1 MKSRMKP
8 PTPISE
14 VLGERSKGK
23 DMADKMRRY
32 AIWDRWADLVGSE
45 VAAHARPARWQGK
58 VLIVRVEHPAWIHE
72 LGFLKPQ
79 MMEKLTMAL
88 PNIAIKDIRFEVG
101 QLPPAPNSASER
113 ALSPGRELTPD
124 ELGSVEQAVGEIG
137 DEETRESARRAMI
150 RSYQSK

>member
-14 VLGERSKGK
+14 VLGERSRGRP
-23 DMADKMRRY
+23 MAEKMKRY
-32 AIWDRWADLVGSE
+32 AIWDRWAEIVGVE
-45 VAAHARPARWQGK
+45 VAGHARPARWQGE

-72 LGFLKPQ
+72 LGFLKPR
-79 MMEKLTMAL
+79 MMENLKTAL
-88 PNIAIKDIRFEVG
+88 PNSIIKDIRFEVG
-101 QLPPAPNSASER
+101 KLPPAPDSAPEK
-113 ALSPGRELTPD
+113 APSPGRELTPD
-124 ELGSVEQAVGEIG
+124 ELRSVEQAVGEIA